1 MEIFMILLIALG
13 ALFAVDN
20 AEFLNTVK
28 EQQDEGY
35 TWKYVGKSRPSGT
48 PAITI
53 KPDNGDEFILWRLE
67 R

>member
-1 MEIFMILLIALG
+1 MILVVIALLFG
-13 ALFAVDN
+13 ADN

-53 KPDNGDEFILWRLE
+53 NPEHGDEFILWRLE